1 MARKSLYFAVL
12 ILAVVFWQGCA
23 TIMHGSTQQ
32 VTVNSTPVG
41 ANVLV
46 DGGMRFKT
54 PAAIMLSRKDTHT
67 IEISMDGYQTET
79 VDIKRVLSG
88 AMAGNILFGGLI
100 GAAVD
105 SSSGAAYRLEPESI
119 QVDLRPNP
127 VATESTPAVVDV
139 KPPAPSETPPQ
150 Q

>member
-1 MARKSLYFAVL
+1 KSIYFAVL
-12 ILAVVFWQGCA
+12 ILAAVFWQGCA

-32 VTVNSTPVG
+32 VTVTSTPVG

-46 DGGMRFKT
+46 DSGMRFKT
-54 PAAIMLSRKDTHT
+54 PAAIMLSRKETHT

-79 VDIKRVLSG
+79 VDIKRVTSD
-88 AMAGNILFGGLI
+88 AAFGNLLFGGLI

-105 SSSGAAYRLEPESI
+105 TSSGAAYRLEPEDI
-119 QVDLRPNP
+119 RIDLRPIP
-127 VATESTPAVVDV
+127 VETESAPKVIDA
-139 KPPAPSETPPQ
+139 KPPPPSETPPQ